1 MMAFQDLYK
10 YDYSQRD
17 QVIITIDLKKAGS
30 KSDLFRKDP
39 LHWCLTQMSVDP
51 ENQKMFDSGM
61 LFGLLD
67 DWLRK
72 DTTSVKDRCRLGQR
86 LLSYLADLAANHELR
101 AVVRQ
106 RRPVCKPT
114 TIEEVRSKGADCQVW
129 RGMQTLPFPK
139 GKRDCAWL
147 QSADQARQN
156 LKNFWAKAREMH
168 RKALEQ
174 KKLYTEEN
182 RQKELAAMSSDSTT
196 EHLAI
201 LKAERDA
208 ILAPRAGTKPNELLP
223 HVAGLV
229 GTQGR

>member
-1 MMAFQDLYK
+1 LPGLARYAN
-10 YDYSQRD
+10 SS
-17 QVIITIDLKKAGS
+17 IS
-30 KSDLFRKDP
+30 KR
-39 LHWCLTQMSVDP
+39 
-51 ENQKMFDSGM
+51 EA
-61 LFGLLD
+61 
-67 DWLRK
+67 
-72 DTTSVKDRCRLGQR
+72 RLC
-86 LLSYLADLAANHELR
+86 LAAKCGSSATEF
-101 AVVRQ
+101 
-106 RRPVCKPT
+106 
-114 TIEEVRSKGADCQVW
+114 EEFLG
-129 RGMQTLPFPK
+129 
-139 GKRDCAWL
+139 
-147 QSADQARQN
+147 
-156 LKNFWAKAREMH
+156 KAREMH